1 MKHYELILFDLD
13 GTITDSAEG
22 IINCVEHALRQM
34 GRDVPQRSSLYRFIG
49 PPLMD
54 SFRNFCGMDNEQA
67 AEATRL
73 YRERYKNIGIF
84 ENAVYSGAAEMLAR
98 IRAAGRRTA
107 LATSKPEVYARRI
120 ISHFCLDEYFDFV
133 GGAEMTGERTNKAAV
148 IRYVM
153 KSCGAEADKTLMVG
167 DRHHDI
173 EGAAAEGIDSLGV
186 LYGYGSKEELEK
198 AGADYIAETPAQTAD
213 IILA

>member
-54 SFRNFCGMDNEQA
+54 SFRDFCGMDNEQA

-98 IRAAGRRTA
+98 IKAAGRRTA

-153 KSCGAEADKTLMVG
+153 KSCGADADKTLMVG

-173 EGAAAEGIDSLGV
+173 EARLPRAS
-186 LYGYGSKEELEK
+186 
-198 AGADYIAETPAQTAD
+198 TA
-213 IILA
+213 

>member
-1 MKHYELILFDLD
+1 
-13 GTITDSAEG
+13 
-22 IINCVEHALRQM
+22 
-34 GRDVPQRSSLYRFIG
+34 
-49 PPLMD
+49 
-54 SFRNFCGMDNEQA
+54 
-67 AEATRL
+67 
-73 YRERYKNIGIF
+73 
-84 ENAVYSGAAEMLAR
+84 
-98 IRAAGRRTA
+98 
-107 LATSKPEVYARRI
+107 
-120 ISHFCLDEYFDFV
+120 
-133 GGAEMTGERTNKAAV
+133 MTGERTNKAAV

-186 LYGYGSKEELEK
+186 LYGYGNREELEK